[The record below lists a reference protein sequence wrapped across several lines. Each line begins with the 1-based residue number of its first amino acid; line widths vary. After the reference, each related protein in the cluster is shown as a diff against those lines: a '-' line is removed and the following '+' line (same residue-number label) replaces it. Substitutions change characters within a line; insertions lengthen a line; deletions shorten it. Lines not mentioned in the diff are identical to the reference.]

1 MDYLF
6 RPTYLEKDRTL
17 SWANTILNTTMY
29 QFPENFYHMVDT
41 LYSLVRVTTPS
52 LQENLFI
59 CMIRTLKRVSRRK
72 ANK

>member
-41 LYSLVRVTTPS
+41 LYSLVRVTLLP
-52 LQENLFI
+52 LFKKI
-59 CMIRTLKRVSRRK
+59 YSF
-72 ANK
+72 A